1 MQQPCLELSDLE
13 TKTDMA
19 SEFTFPSLDWLQ
31 AVREV
36 FNTTDMYR
44 GAGSGRCDCVVGL
57 KIEGAVFIVEFEGFG
72 CTGVRQANEAELENV
87 DFYLDMPYELWKSM
101 LENISANNHAIGEF
115 TLNTLDLGM
124 EQGIAHSKHED
135 QYRQDLFVRYNQTM
149 QFFFDASHRIS
160 TTFEEIVAS

>member
-1 MQQPCLELSDLE
+1 MGSAL
-13 TKTDMA
+13 
-19 SEFTFPSLDWLQ
+19 TFPSIEWLN

-36 FNTTDMYR
+36 FNSTDMYR

-57 KIEGAVFIVEFEGFG
+57 KIESAVFIVVFEGFG
-72 CTGVRQANEAELENV
+72 CTEARPANDAELENV
-87 DFYLDMPYELWKSM
+87 DFYLDMPYDLWKSM
-101 LENISANNHAIGEF
+101 LENISANNHAMGEF

-160 TTFEEIVAS
+160 TTFEETVPS